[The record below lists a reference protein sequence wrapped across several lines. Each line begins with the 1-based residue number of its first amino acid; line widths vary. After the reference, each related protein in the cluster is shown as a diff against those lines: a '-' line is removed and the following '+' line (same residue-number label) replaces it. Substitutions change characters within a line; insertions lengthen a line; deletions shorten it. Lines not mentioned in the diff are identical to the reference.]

1 MTALRV
7 GLVGYGLAG
16 RSFHA
21 PLLVEAGL
29 DVAAVV
35 TRDVERAAQVRA
47 ELPGA
52 AVLPDLDALLDV
64 GGLDLVVLASPTGLH
79 AEQAL
84 ACIDA
89 GLPLVVDKPLAIDTG
104 QAVTVATA
112 AGDQGVPLTVFQN
125 RRYDPEHLTAVRLLA
140 EGALGDLWRFERRW
154 ERWRPEPKHRW
165 REDAPAEQGGGLL
178 LDLGSHLVDSAVQL
192 LGPVV
197 SVTAQLAAHTTVA
210 EDDIFLLCVH
220 ASGATSHLGAHSVAG
235 APGPR
240 TRLLGSKGAY
250 VVVSFEAEPTAFVDL
265 VDLDDDHCG
274 WLIAGEQRIAVR
286 REPGGAADFYR
297 AVAQALSAPDPQLA
311 MPVDPWDAV
320 HTARVLDAARVSDA
334 QQRTVEIT
342 ADGV

>member
-1 MTALRV
+1 
-7 GLVGYGLAG
+7 
-16 RSFHA
+16 
-21 PLLVEAGL
+21 
-29 DVAAVV
+29 VV
-35 TRDVERAAQVRA
+35 S
-47 ELPGA
+47 
-52 AVLPDLDALLDV
+52 DLDAMLSA
-64 GGLDLVVLASPTGLH
+64 GGLDLVVLASPTGVH
-79 AEQAL
+79 AEQAFT
-84 ACIDA
+84 CIDA
-89 GLPLVVDKPLAIDTG
+89 GAPFVVDKPLAVDAIR
-104 QAVTVATA
+104 AVAVVTA
-112 AGDQGVPLTVFQN
+112 ARDRGVPLTVFQN
-125 RRYDPEHLTAVRLLA
+125 RRYDAEHRTAVRLLA
-140 EGALGDLWRFERRW
+140 EGALGDLWRVERRW

-165 REDAPAEQGGGLL
+165 REDAPADQGGGLL

-250 VVVSFEAEPTAFVDL
+250 VVASFEADPTAFVDL
-265 VDLDDDHCG
+265 VDPDDDHCG

-297 AVAQALSAPDPQLA
+297 AVAQALSASDPQSA

-320 HTARVLDAARVSDA
+320 HTARVLDAARLSHARQQTVGVVSEGA
-334 QQRTVEIT
+334 
-342 ADGV
+342 